1 MTWDIWAFET
11 GHLMPKNAEL
21 EENHL
26 LIHLFIQHTLVGNLW
41 HIRLYVKCIKKDVE
55 DGWYLPLEN

>member
-1 MTWDIWAFET
+1 
-11 GHLMPKNAEL
+11 MPKNAEL